1 MQNLR
6 LFSKILATFATQSHP
21 CLPFF
26 AVKRLLSIITTLV
39 LCISAHAVDRPAQL
53 TAAIDSLDAVIEQRQ
68 QFREQKTKVLDSLKA
83 RLSFT
88 SGLSRVGLLR
98 DISLVYNDIDVDSA
112 FKYLFEGYNLARK
125 LGDKRMRE
133 MSQIDYAWLLNRTML
148 FSDAIATL
156 DSIDPQ
162 DLDPRGRIHYY
173 STLGRSNMNAAERHR
188 GPEVRHRLRENACV
202 AFDSLNHYFPSGSL
216 EHRLTEA
223 QIDYLKDNLTMGAGE
238 LNDILEEITPQ
249 HPAYAIVTGML
260 AGYYKDKEQKRDNY
274 LYYLTLSAIHDV
286 HTANGEPQSLV
297 TLAGELSGDGE
308 TDRAYKYLM
317 AAAET
322 LISSK
327 SALLGTTLLQPLT
340 IVNNRMREKEARSRK
355 NFTWL
360 LISLSLL
367 VVIAI
372 GVMLYERNR
381 RRNLKLRE
389 TRLREAVATR
399 NQYINQL
406 LEVCAVYVEGLE
418 DFNRLVGRKLKTGQ
432 SKDLYQMIES
442 GKIIQEQTERFFT
455 VFDAAV
461 IKIFP
466 TFTEDINSLLQP
478 DKQIAPVAPD
488 KLTPEQRIVA
498 FMRLGVTDSV
508 RISKFLG
515 LSLNTVYT
523 YRTRIKS
530 RAIDRENFEK
540 NIREML

>member
-1 MQNLR
+1 MKR
-6 LFSKILATFATQSHP
+6 FLFSIVTLIICLSSQAAARPLQLA
-21 CLPFF
+21 
-26 AVKRLLSIITTLV
+26 
-39 LCISAHAVDRPAQL
+39 
-53 TAAIDSLDAVIEQRQ
+53 AAIDSLDAVIEQRNR
-68 QFREQKTKVLDSLKA
+68 FKEDRARMLDSLKQ

-88 SGLSRVGLLR
+88 KGLQRVGLLR
-98 DISLVYNDIDVDSA
+98 DISIVYNDIDVDSA

-125 LGDKRMRE
+125 LGDDRMRE
-133 MSQIDYAWLLNRTML
+133 MAQIDYAWLLNRTLL

-156 DSIDPQ
+156 DSVDTEL
-162 DLDPRGRIHYY
+162 LDDRGRIHYY
-173 STLGRSNMNAAERHR
+173 STLGRSNMNAAERHP
-188 GPEVRHRLRENACV
+188 GPHIRQRLRSNARE
-202 AFDSLNHYFPSGSL
+202 AFDSLNNYFPAGSL

-223 QIDYLKDNLTMGAGE
+223 QIDYLKDNFTMGAGE
-238 LNDILEEITPQ
+238 LNDILDEITPE

-260 AGYYKDKEQKRDNY
+260 ARYYKDKEQKRDNY

-297 TLAGELSGDGE
+297 TLAGELSSDGD

-322 LISSK
+322 LNASK
-327 SALLGTTLLQPLT
+327 SALLGTTLLQPLS
-340 IVNNRMREKEARSRK
+340 IVNKRIREREVHERH
-355 NFTWL
+355 NLT
-360 LISLSLL
+360 LILIGLSLL
-367 VVIAI
+367 VILSLGIV
-372 GVMLYERNR
+372 LYERNK
-381 RRNLKLRE
+381 RRNMRLRE
-389 TRLREAVATR
+389 SRLREAIATR
-399 NQYINQL
+399 NLYINQL

-442 GKIIQEQTERFFT
+442 GKIIQEQAERFFT

-461 IKIFP
+461 LKIFP

-478 DKQIAPVAPD
+478 DKKIAPAAPD

-530 RAIDRENFEK
+530 RAIDRDNFEK
-540 NIREML
+540 NIREMM